1 MNEKIKIFLLSIL
14 LLSGCTNSSNKSEE
28 GNSSFCRDTNC
39 NKDKTTDANFAC
51 KLTTPELQKRKATV
65 LESLRKEILEKKEL
79 PNGYAFK
86 FSGSDKMIDELTEFA
101 KTERQCCDF
110 FAFNLR
116 VTGDTTSVWFEI
128 TGERETKEFIKKEL
142 EL

>member
-28 GNSSFCRDTNC
+28 SNSTFCKDTNC
-39 NKDKTTDANFAC
+39 NKGKTTDTNVAC

-65 LESLRKEILEKKEL
+65 LESLRKKILEKKEL

-86 FSGSDKMIDELTEFA
+86 FNGSDKMIDELTEFA
-101 KTERQCCDF
+101 KKERQCCDF
-110 FAFNLR
+110 FAFNLKM
-116 VTGDTTSVWFEI
+116 TGDTGSVWFEI
-128 TGERETKEFIKKEL
+128 TGGKEAKGFIKTEL